1 MRAMDTT
8 MPLWRL
14 ASIHEGTEVSAIM
27 SGKVLIASNGNTGYG
42 NYIVINHGSGFVSLY
57 AHLSKI
63 MIAEG
68 SNVSK
73 GDVIG
78 KSGNTGNSTGPHLH
92 LEIRNDEK
100 KPINPSTILD
110 L

>member
-1 MRAMDTT
+1 M
-8 MPLWRL
+8 
-14 ASIHEGTEVSAIM
+14 
-27 SGKVLIASNGNTGYG
+27 
-42 NYIVINHGSGFVSLY
+42 INHGSGFVSLY

-92 LEIRNDEK
+92 LEIIENGLLVDPEEY
-100 KPINPSTILD
+100 LD
-110 L
+110 